1 MSESK
6 ETTSEPEEIIYDSE
20 PSKPDDDFWLEQG
33 RRLLTE
39 SFVAVSAAANAL
51 MTALGVLQG
60 IYLGI
65 LGFAK
70 FIPEEW
76 SVTRK
81 AAFILPRPVEC
92 AIVVHD
98 PGGEL
103 VGNDVEVGWRISGAL
118 NVSGRGRG
126 ARHHVR
132 LAAGCPHDI
141 SVSITGWSPS
151 RIRGWVPP
159 QTRPAS
165 CIRSRPFSFSTGQ
178 LRPSWPL
185 RMKITL
191 RSSPKRAT
199 STPMTRGS

>member
-20 PSKPDDDFWLEQG
+20 PSKPNDDFWLEQG

-39 SFVAVSAAANAL
+39 SFAAVSAAANSL

-81 AAFILPRPVEC
+81 AVFILPLLLW
-92 AIVVHD
+92 
-98 PGGEL
+98 L
-103 VGNDVEVGWRISGAL
+103 VALYLSLQVAMTRKVEVYFHSPDDIRQKSNQLLKEKQRRLEWAFWLLTLGLLTAFGLLLWRL
-118 NVSGRGRG
+118 NV
-126 ARHHVR
+126 
-132 LAAGCPHDI
+132 
-141 SVSITGWSPS
+141 
-151 RIRGWVPP
+151 
-159 QTRPAS
+159 
-165 CIRSRPFSFSTGQ
+165 
-178 LRPSWPL
+178 
-185 RMKITL
+185 
-191 RSSPKRAT
+191 
-199 STPMTRGS
+199 